1 MLFSPH
7 LTAPTRGYGIRVENS
22 FDFRVITRL
31 LIKFMSD
38 QMVGLLE
45 ELLENFEHRFD
56 PAQLQLTARY

>member
-1 MLFSPH
+1 M
-7 LTAPTRGYGIRVENS
+7 
-22 FDFRVITRL
+22 TRL

-56 PAQLQLTARY
+56 PAQLQLTARYWGSLLVR